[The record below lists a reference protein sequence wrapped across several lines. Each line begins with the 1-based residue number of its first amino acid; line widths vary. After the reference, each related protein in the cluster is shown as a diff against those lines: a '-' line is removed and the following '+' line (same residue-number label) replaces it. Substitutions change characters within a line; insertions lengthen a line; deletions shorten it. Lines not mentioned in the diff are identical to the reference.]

1 IVVYCKTNYVKLR
14 TYPIFACYFIRRL
27 RSTKAKLSRS
37 CASPKSCPI
46 LVIFLLNSRFNQWN
60 AMVGWRMLSF
70 NFQFLEAP
78 YCTAHLSPSILVTC
92 LIQRSLLLMMF
103 PVSFCPVLS
112 FPYLLVCNLVP
123 SRGLEILNMAL
134 GNLILSTSA
143 SGTSKQTV
151 IMQED
156 QSTKKPVTQRS
167 GA

>member
-1 IVVYCKTNYVKLR
+1 IVVYCKKNYVKLR

-78 YCTAHLSPSILVTC
+78 YYSQLSWLMLPSGGPGRKDHHIILQGP
-92 LIQRSLLLMMF
+92 LKESFAPSLFRSIAERQR
-103 PVSFCPVLS
+103 
-112 FPYLLVCNLVP
+112 
-123 SRGLEILNMAL
+123 
-134 GNLILSTSA
+134 
-143 SGTSKQTV
+143 
-151 IMQED
+151 
-156 QSTKKPVTQRS
+156 
-167 GA
+167 